1 MAESKKLLEV
11 EHLRQDFPVAGK
23 RGKFV
28 HAVDD
33 VSFFIREGET
43 FGLVGESGCG
53 KSTVARAIVR
63 LYRPTAGRI
72 LLDGQDITTLSEKAM
87 RPIRKKVQMVFQ
99 DPYSSLNGRITIQ
112 EILAEPLIAQRTG
125 LSRAEMLE
133 RAREALRRVNLS
145 ENYLRRYP
153 HEFSGGQRQRIC
165 IARALMVNPRLLI
178 CDEAIS
184 ALDVSIQAQVVNML
198 ADFQQELGLTY
209 LFIAHDLSMVRHV
222 SHRVGVMY
230 LGHLMEVCESEEIY
244 RHPLHPYTQGLLAS
258 VPVADPRTAQTR
270 QTPALEGE
278 VPSPLNP
285 PKGCPFHTRCPH
297 AKAICREQ
305 MPQMHDAGGGHLV
318 CCHLAA
324 GGSSHQAGRCRL
336 RSSGNAL
343 LPARVFL

>member
-1 MAESKKLLEV
+1 MAESRKLLEV

-28 HAVDD
+28 HAVND

-63 LYRPTAGRI
+63 LYCPTAGRI
-72 LLDGQDITTLSEKAM
+72 ILDGQDITTLSEKAM

-125 LSRAEMLE
+125 MSRAQMLE

-145 ENYLRRYP
+145 EDYLRRYP

-258 VPVADPRTAQTR
+258 VPVADPRTAQAR

-305 MPQMHDAGGGHLV
+305 MPQMRDAGGGHMV
-318 CCHLAA
+318 CCHLAT
-324 GGSSHQAGRCRL
+324 
-336 RSSGNAL
+336 GN
-343 LPARVFL
+343 

>member
-1 MAESKKLLEV
+1 MAESRKLLEV

-72 LLDGQDITTLSEKAM
+72 ILDGQDITTLSEKAM

-125 LSRAEMLE
+125 MSRAQMLE

-145 ENYLRRYP
+145 EDYLRRYP
-153 HEFSGGQRQRIC
+153 HEFSGGQRQRIG
-165 IARALMVNPRLLI
+165 IARALMVNPKLLI

-222 SHRVGVMY
+222 SHRVGVMHP
-230 LGHLMEVCESEEIY
+230 GHLMEVCESEEIY

-258 VPVADPRTAQTR
+258 VPVADPRTAQAR

-285 PKGCPFHTRCPH
+285 PKGCPFHTRRPH

-305 MPQMHDAGGGHLV
+305 MPQMHDVGGGHMV

-324 GGSSHQAGRCRL
+324 G
-336 RSSGNAL
+336 N
-343 LPARVFL
+343 

>member
-145 ENYLRRYP
+145 EDYLRRYP

-258 VPVADPRTAQTR
+258 MPVADPRTAQTR

-305 MPQMHDAGGGHLV
+305 MPQMHDAGGGHMV

-324 GGSSHQAGRCRL
+324 GG
-336 RSSGNAL
+336 
-343 LPARVFL
+343 

>member
-145 ENYLRRYP
+145 EDYLRRYP

-305 MPQMHDAGGGHLV
+305 MPQMHDAGGGHMV

-324 GGSSHQAGRCRL
+324 GG
-336 RSSGNAL
+336 
-343 LPARVFL
+343 

>member
-125 LSRAEMLE
+125 MSRAQMLE

-145 ENYLRRYP
+145 EDYLRRYP

-305 MPQMHDAGGGHLV
+305 MPQMHDAGGGHMV

-324 GGSSHQAGRCRL
+324 GG
-336 RSSGNAL
+336 
-343 LPARVFL
+343 

>member
-1 MAESKKLLEV
+1 MAESRKLLEV

-72 LLDGQDITTLSEKAM
+72 ILDGQDITTLSEKAM

-145 ENYLRRYP
+145 EDYLRRYP

-258 VPVADPRTAQTR
+258 VPVADPRTAQAR

-305 MPQMHDAGGGHLV
+305 MPQMHDAGGGHMV

-324 GGSSHQAGRCRL
+324 GG
-336 RSSGNAL
+336 
-343 LPARVFL
+343 

>member
-1 MAESKKLLEV
+1 MAESRKLLEV

-28 HAVDD
+28 HAVND

-63 LYRPTAGRI
+63 LYCPTAGRI
-72 LLDGQDITTLSEKAM
+72 ILDGQDITTLSEKAM

-125 LSRAEMLE
+125 MSRAEMLE

-145 ENYLRRYP
+145 EDYLRRYP

-258 VPVADPRTAQTR
+258 VPVADPRTAQAR
-270 QTPALEGE
+270 QMPALEGE

-305 MPQMHDAGGGHLV
+305 MPQMHDAGGGHMV

-324 GGSSHQAGRCRL
+324 G
-336 RSSGNAL
+336 N
-343 LPARVFL
+343 

>member
-1 MAESKKLLEV
+1 MAESRKLLEV

-125 LSRAEMLE
+125 LSRTEMLE

-145 ENYLRRYP
+145 EDYLRRYP

-305 MPQMHDAGGGHLV
+305 MPQMHDAGGGHMV

-324 GGSSHQAGRCRL
+324 GG
-336 RSSGNAL
+336 
-343 LPARVFL
+343 

>member
-1 MAESKKLLEV
+1 M
-11 EHLRQDFPVAGK
+11 
-23 RGKFV
+23 
-28 HAVDD
+28 
-33 VSFFIREGET
+33 
-43 FGLVGESGCG
+43 GESGCG

-125 LSRAEMLE
+125 LSRTEMLE

-145 ENYLRRYP
+145 EDYLRRYP

-165 IARALMVNPRLLI
+165 IARALLVNPRLLI

-305 MPQMHDAGGGHLV
+305 MPQMHDAGGGHMV

-324 GGSSHQAGRCRL
+324 GG
-336 RSSGNAL
+336 
-343 LPARVFL
+343 

>member
-1 MAESKKLLEV
+1 MNEPILRLDNLHTAFHTKAGEV
-11 EHLRQDFPVAGK
+11 QAV
-23 RGKFV
+23 RG
-28 HAVDD
+28 
-33 VSFFIREGET
+33 VSFDVAQGEIV
-43 FGLVGESGCG
+43 GVVGESGCG
-53 KSTVARAIVR
+53 KSV
-63 LYRPTAGRI
+63 TAASILRVLPENAWHSEGKILFMGRD
-72 LLDGQDITTLSEKAM
+72 LLTLSPSQM
-87 RPIRKKVQMVFQ
+87 RAVRGRQISMIFQ
-99 DPYSSLNGRITIQ
+99 DPMTSLSPLMRIGRQI
-112 EILAEPLIAQRTG
+112 EEAILQSIDGVT
-125 LSRAEMLE
+125 RAKARE
-133 RAREALRRVNLS
+133 RALDMLRRVHIPDPESRYNC
-145 ENYLRRYP
+145 YP

-258 VPVADPRTAQTR
+258 VPVADPRTAQAR

-285 PKGCPFHTRCPH
+285 PKGCPFHTRRPH

-305 MPQMHDAGGGHLV
+305 MPQMHDVGGGHMV

-324 GGSSHQAGRCRL
+324 G
-336 RSSGNAL
+336 N
-343 LPARVFL
+343 

>member
-72 LLDGQDITTLSEKAM
+72 ILDGQDITTLSEKAM

-125 LSRAEMLE
+125 LSRTEMLE

-145 ENYLRRYP
+145 EDYLRRYP

-305 MPQMHDAGGGHLV
+305 MPQMHDAGGGHMV

-324 GGSSHQAGRCRL
+324 GG
-336 RSSGNAL
+336 
-343 LPARVFL
+343 

>member
-1 MAESKKLLEV
+1 MAESRKLLEV

-28 HAVDD
+28 HAVND

-63 LYRPTAGRI
+63 LYCPTAGRI
-72 LLDGQDITTLSEKAM
+72 ILDGQDITTLSEKAM

-125 LSRAEMLE
+125 MSRAQMLE

-145 ENYLRRYP
+145 EDYLRRYP

-258 VPVADPRTAQTR
+258 VPVADPRTAQAR

-305 MPQMHDAGGGHLV
+305 MPQMRDAGGGHMV

-324 GGSSHQAGRCRL
+324 G
-336 RSSGNAL
+336 N
-343 LPARVFL
+343 

>member
-1 MAESKKLLEV
+1 MAESRKLLEV

-145 ENYLRRYP
+145 EDYLRRYP

-244 RHPLHPYTQGLLAS
+244 RHPLHPYTRGLLAS
-258 VPVADPRTAQTR
+258 VPVADPRTAQAR

-285 PKGCPFHTRCPH
+285 PKGCPFHTHSPH

-305 MPQMHDAGGGHLV
+305 MPQMHDAGGGHMV
-318 CCHLAA
+318 CCHLAQ
-324 GGSSHQAGRCRL
+324 GG
-336 RSSGNAL
+336 
-343 LPARVFL
+343 

>member
-145 ENYLRRYP
+145 EDYLRRYP

-278 VPSPLNP
+278 VSSPLNP

-305 MPQMHDAGGGHLV
+305 MPQMHDAGGGHMV

-324 GGSSHQAGRCRL
+324 GG
-336 RSSGNAL
+336 
-343 LPARVFL
+343 

>member
-1 MAESKKLLEV
+1 MAESRKLLEV

-23 RGKFV
+23 RGRFV
-28 HAVDD
+28 HAVND

-125 LSRAEMLE
+125 MSRAEMLE

-145 ENYLRRYP
+145 EDYLQRYP

-258 VPVADPRTAQTR
+258 VPVADPRTAQAR

-285 PKGCPFHTRCPH
+285 PKGCPFHTHCPH

-305 MPQMHDAGGGHLV
+305 MPQMHDAGGGHMV
-318 CCHLAA
+318 CCHLAQ
-324 GGSSHQAGRCRL
+324 GG
-336 RSSGNAL
+336 
-343 LPARVFL
+343 

>member
-1 MAESKKLLEV
+1 MHEPILRLQNLHTAFHTKAGEV
-11 EHLRQDFPVAGK
+11 QAV
-23 RGKFV
+23 RGVTF
-28 HAVDD
+28 D
-33 VSFFIREGET
+33 VSQGEIV
-43 FGLVGESGCG
+43 GVVGESGCG
-53 KSTVARAIVR
+53 KSVTASSILRVLPENAWHSEGKILFMGRDLLALPESQMRAVR
-63 LYRPTAGRI
+63 GRQI
-72 LLDGQDITTLSEKAM
+72 SMI
-87 RPIRKKVQMVFQ
+87 FQ
-99 DPYSSLNGRITIQ
+99 DPMTSLSPLMRIGRQIEEAILQSIDGIT
-112 EILAEPLIAQRTG
+112 
-125 LSRAEMLE
+125 RAKARE
-133 RAREALRRVNLS
+133 RALDMLRRVHIPDPESRYNC
-145 ENYLRRYP
+145 YP
-153 HEFSGGQRQRIC
+153 HELSGGMRQRIC

-305 MPQMHDAGGGHLV
+305 MPQMHDAGGGHMV

-324 GGSSHQAGRCRL
+324 GG
-336 RSSGNAL
+336 
-343 LPARVFL
+343 

>member
-1 MAESKKLLEV
+1 MMAESKKLLEV
-11 EHLRQDFPVAGK
+11 EHLKQYFPVAGK
-23 RGKFV
+23 RGQFV

-63 LYRPTAGRI
+63 LSQPTSGRI
-72 LLDGQDITTLSEKAM
+72 LLDGQDITTLSERAM

-125 LSRAEMLE
+125 MTRAQMLE

-145 ENYLRRYP
+145 EDYLRRYP

-165 IARALMVNPRLLI
+165 IARALMVNPKLLI

-198 ADFQQELGLTY
+198 ADFQQEMGLTY

-258 VPVADPRTAQTR
+258 VPLADPRAAQAR
-270 QTPALEGE
+270 ESAVLEGE
-278 VPSPLNP
+278 VPSPLHP
-285 PKGCPFHTRCPH
+285 PKGCPFNTRCPY
-297 AKAICREQ
+297 ARDICREQ
-305 MPQMHDAGGGHLV
+305 MPGMQDAGGGHMV

-324 GGSSHQAGRCRL
+324 GRG
-336 RSSGNAL
+336 
-343 LPARVFL
+343 

>member
-99 DPYSSLNGRITIQ
+99 GPYSSLNGRITIQ

-125 LSRAEMLE
+125 LSRTEMLE

-145 ENYLRRYP
+145 EDYLRRYP

-305 MPQMHDAGGGHLV
+305 MPQMHDAGGGHMV

-324 GGSSHQAGRCRL
+324 GG
-336 RSSGNAL
+336 
-343 LPARVFL
+343 

>member
-1 MAESKKLLEV
+1 MAESRKLLEV

-28 HAVDD
+28 HAVND

-63 LYRPTAGRI
+63 LYCPTAGRI
-72 LLDGQDITTLSEKAM
+72 ILDGQDITTLSEKAM

-125 LSRAEMLE
+125 MSRAQMLE

-145 ENYLRRYP
+145 EDYLRRYP

-258 VPVADPRTAQTR
+258 VPVADPRTAQAR

-285 PKGCPFHTRCPH
+285 PKGCPFHTRRPH

-305 MPQMHDAGGGHLV
+305 MPQMRDAGGGHMV

-324 GGSSHQAGRCRL
+324 G
-336 RSSGNAL
+336 N
-343 LPARVFL
+343 

>member
-125 LSRAEMLE
+125 LSRTEMLE

-145 ENYLRRYP
+145 EDYLRRYP

-305 MPQMHDAGGGHLV
+305 MPQMHDAGGGHMV

-324 GGSSHQAGRCRL
+324 GG
-336 RSSGNAL
+336 
-343 LPARVFL
+343 

>member
-1 MAESKKLLEV
+1 MAESRKLLEV

-145 ENYLRRYP
+145 EDYLRRYP

-305 MPQMHDAGGGHLV
+305 MPQMHDAGGGHMV

-324 GGSSHQAGRCRL
+324 GG
-336 RSSGNAL
+336 
-343 LPARVFL
+343 